1 MFKKAILSATILA
14 VSLGALQ
21 PAAQASDD
29 STVVRDHRAKTVV
42 RDHRTEPVVRD
53 HRTETVVRDHRTE
66 TVVRDH
72 RQPAKNEVVPVNRPK
87 LACHVGY
94 RKLQWN
100 GYSAIQYSDC
110 GGVSYSYRAIRN
122 DMLYRADMNAYSG
135 EIQLTMLGF
144 AH

>member
-14 VSLGALQ
+14 VSMAAMQ
-21 PAAQASDD
+21 SAAQASED
-29 STVVRDHRAKTVV
+29 SATMRDHRATAVV
-42 RDHRTEPVVRD
+42 RDHRTES
-53 HRTETVVRDHRTE
+53 VVRDHRTE

-72 RQPAKNEVVPVNRPK
+72 RQPAKNEIVPVNRAK

-94 RKLQWN
+94 EKLWWD

-110 GGVSYSYRAIRN
+110 GGVTYSYRAIKN

-135 EIQLTMLGF
+135 ELQLTMLGF